1 MSARPEGRLRMS
13 SHSRRLKKRK
23 MSPKDFS
30 YLLGTD
36 LFKAAP
42 EEAQNRLLACMAPLT
57 VRAGDRFIHQGE
69 EADCLYLIEEG
80 SCVVSLEKD
89 GATTAVARRKA
100 GDLIGEMAILTG
112 ENRTAHVEAETRM
125 SLWRMSRVEFD
136 ELSRTY
142 PSVRR
147 FVTEL
152 VTKRVTDSKFAP
164 HRTIGK
170 YVITDTIDE
179 GGLGILYKGVHE
191 SLNFPVAIKMLKHS
205 MAMDTEFTKEFENEA
220 HVIARLNHP
229 NIVRVYDIEHLYRT
243 IFIVMEY
250 LSGQSLKDILERMR
264 RLPFTRAMNLLIQVG
279 KGLEYAHEQGIVHRD
294 IKPDNIFIS
303 QGDQVKIVDF
313 GLALPVGTGEG
324 MDLVGT
330 PYYMAPEQIDC
341 EPVDERTDIY
351 SLGITAF
358 EISTGFM
365 PFSGP
370 DVGEILIAHQEKPLP
385 DPRSLKPDLPA
396 AFNDFIQKAAQK
408 DPAKRHQTMG
418 QVVADLKL
426 LAERYVPSQD
436 VDGNPSLENMV
447 LHLSYHDVDRLEL
460 ARVVEDFG
468 EQLKKLGVELS
479 VASFHRG

>member
-1 MSARPEGRLRMS
+1 MSG
-13 SHSRRLKKRK
+13 HSKRLKKRK
-23 MSPKDFS
+23 MSSKDFS

-57 VRAGDRFIHQGE
+57 VRAGERFIHQGE
-69 EADCLYLIEEG
+69 EADCLYLIQQG
-80 SCVVSLEKD
+80 SCVVTLEKD
-89 GATTAVARRKA
+89 GVTSIVAHRKA
-100 GDLIGEMAILTG
+100 GDLVGEMAILTG
-112 ENRTAHVEAETRM
+112 ENRTAHVEAETGM
-125 SLWRMSRVEFD
+125 ALWRMSRVEFD
-136 ELSRTY
+136 ELSRAY

-152 VTKRVTDSKFAP
+152 VTKRISDSKFAP

-191 SLNFPVAIKMLKHS
+191 SLSFPVAIKMLKHA
-205 MAMDTEFTKEFENEA
+205 MAMDTGFTREFENEA

-250 LSGQSLKDILERMR
+250 LSGQSLKDIVERKR
-264 RLPFTRAMNLLIQVG
+264 RLPFRRAINLLIQVC

-294 IKPDNIFIS
+294 IKPDNIFVS
-303 QGDQVKIVDF
+303 GGDQVKIVDF

-330 PYYMAPEQIDC
+330 PYYMAPEQIYC
-341 EPVDERTDIY
+341 EPVDERTDVY
-351 SLGITAF
+351 SLGIMAF
-358 EISTGFM
+358 EISTGLR
-365 PFSGP
+365 PFAGL

-396 AFNDFIQKAAQK
+396 AFNDFIQKATQK
-408 DPAKRHQTMG
+408 DPFKRHQTMG

-426 LAERYVPSQD
+426 LAENYIPSQAAEGD
-436 VDGNPSLENMV
+436 SRLENMV
-447 LHLSYHDVDRLEL
+447 LHLSYHDVDQLEL
-460 ARVVEDFG
+460 ARVVEEFG
-468 EQLKKLGVELS
+468 EQLKKLGVELN
-479 VASFHRG
+479 VASFRRGWNGQPC